1 MVAGCRWG
9 EITDLKKTY
18 EKEPVCIEMFDRDNE
33 SHQAH
38 VKRAV
43 HKPSKPAATRVGS
56 SSCSVAQWDFAPNG
70 PYLNDE
76 VERMA
81 GRVRK
86 LQEDGWE
93 MPGSARYS
101 EAHPEILQG
110 AVSEALNA
118 AKGAR
123 NSMESMELKHPFLR
137 QLHTGMTPSVVR
149 NIVPPMHTCI
159 RIHIQART
167 FTANNTRLTRQERS
181 TAGLHQNIRQP
192 KIGAR
197 ALIPRPKSRARTLIS

>member
-56 SSCSVAQWDFAPNG
+56 SSCSVAQWDFAPKG
-70 PYLNDE
+70 PYLNDK

-123 NSMESMELKHPFLR
+123 NSMESMKLKHPFLR

-149 NIVPPMHTCI
+149 SIVPPLCI
-159 RIHIQART
+159 HAFAYISKHAPSLPTTHVSHDRRGVQRASIKRSDSR
-167 FTANNTRLTRQERS
+167 RLEQ
-181 TAGLHQNIRQP
+181 GP
-192 KIGAR
+192 
-197 ALIPRPKSRARTLIS
+197 

>member
-9 EITDLKKTY
+9 KITDLKKTY
-18 EKEPVCIEMFDRDNE
+18 EKQPVCIEMFDRDNE

-56 SSCSVAQWDFAPNG
+56 SSCSVAQWDFAPKG
-70 PYLNDE
+70 PYLNDK
-76 VERMA
+76 VERVA

-123 NSMESMELKHPFLR
+123 NSMESMQLKHPFLR

-149 NIVPPMHTCI
+149 SIVPPLCI
-159 RIHIQART
+159 HAFAYISKHAPSLPTTHVSHDRRGVQRASIKISDSR
-167 FTANNTRLTRQERS
+167 RLEQ
-181 TAGLHQNIRQP
+181 GP
-192 KIGAR
+192 
-197 ALIPRPKSRARTLIS
+197 

>member
-56 SSCSVAQWDFAPNG
+56 SSCSVAQWDFAPKG
-70 PYLNDE
+70 PYLNDK

-110 AVSEALNA
+110 AKTKALNA

-149 NIVPPMHTCI
+149 SIVPPLCI
-159 RIHIQART
+159 HAFAYISKHAPSLPTTHVSHDRKGVRRASIKISDSR
-167 FTANNTRLTRQERS
+167 RLEQ
-181 TAGLHQNIRQP
+181 GP
-192 KIGAR
+192 
-197 ALIPRPKSRARTLIS
+197 

>member
-1 MVAGCRWG
+1 MVVVAGCRWG
-9 EITDLKKTY
+9 GIADLTKTY
-18 EKEPVCIEMFDRDNE
+18 EKQVVCIEMFDRDNE

-56 SSCSVAQWDFAPNG
+56 SSCSVAQWDFAPKG
-70 PYLNDE
+70 PYLNDK

-123 NSMESMELKHPFLR
+123 NSMESMKLKHPFLR

-149 NIVPPMHTCI
+149 SIVPPLCI
-159 RIHIQART
+159 HAFAYISKHAPSLPTTHVSHDRKELQRASITISDSR
-167 FTANNTRLTRQERS
+167 RLEQ
-181 TAGLHQNIRQP
+181 GP
-192 KIGAR
+192 
-197 ALIPRPKSRARTLIS
+197 